1 MREQCLLRDRGS
13 PQDGEQ
19 TEFEGAV
26 VETGDCALLKPWN
39 LRQPAI
45 VVPCLLE
52 ILLVSIVQQTFAILA
67 KQGLAM
73 TLLYELD
80 LSSRPHV
87 LMKDMLLVVKRAI
100 EEFGDNVRSDELPI
114 FAPQLTLHW
123 SWAGIVT
130 RPNGSRLR
138 SEEHTSELQSP
149 VHLVCRL
156 LLEKKKLIQ
165 IAYTIARLKTDFPH
179 PCIVKSA
186 SSK

>member
-1 MREQCLLRDRGS
+1 MAVPPVHRLEYWRTHNIVLQPQHVGSYRKKVLGARIILDQHLPNCPLVLTSQLDMREQCLLRDRGS

-26 VETGDCALLKPWN
+26 VDTGDCALLKPWN

-87 LMKDMLLVVKRAI
+87 LMKDMLLVVKR
-100 EEFGDNVRSDELPI
+100 DRKS
-114 FAPQLTLHW
+114 
-123 SWAGIVT
+123 T
-130 RPNGSRLR
+130 RLNSSHSQISYAVFCL
-138 SEEHTSELQSP
+138 
-149 VHLVCRL
+149 
-156 LLEKKKLIQ
+156 KKKKQTSGRSTVI
-165 IAYTIARLKTDFPH
+165 
-179 PCIVKSA
+179 
-186 SSK
+186 